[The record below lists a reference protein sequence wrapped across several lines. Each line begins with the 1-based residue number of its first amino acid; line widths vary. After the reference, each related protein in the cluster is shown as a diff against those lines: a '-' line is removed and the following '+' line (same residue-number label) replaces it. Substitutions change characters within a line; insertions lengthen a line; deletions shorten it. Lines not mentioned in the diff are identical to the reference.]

1 MTVYTS
7 RDEWDTN
14 INSVGGKKDVYLVVS
29 PWSND
34 PSANSS
40 QGSLTS
46 GVLVNEFEPPDI
58 IVEPSTD
65 GYFYQDRMNL
75 GLINKRAN
83 TILTPNSVSTE
94 INNKPTP
101 KNINSTTDY
110 PYDGTGEVPTN
121 VKREPY
127 IAPSRKSF
135 RKGSNKSR
143 VEKYNPGIEGLVG
156 SNLHQETFTQEQTNN
171 FIVVILTLLM
181 VCFIFVIF
189 MGLGFAYYHLT
200 KDKCTTQQ

>member
-101 KNINSTTDY
+101 KHINGTTDY

-127 IAPSRKSF
+127 IAPSRKTF

-181 VCFIFVIF
+181 LCFIAVIF
-189 MGLGFAYYHLT
+189 IGSGFLYYYLN
-200 KDKCTTQQ
+200 KDKCTTRQ

>member
-135 RKGSNKSR
+135 RKGFNKSR

-181 VCFIFVIF
+181 VCFIFAIF
-189 MGLGFAYYHLT
+189 MGLVFAYYHLT